1 MDNKYLDING
11 LDYFKNKF
19 ERKLESKM
27 NTVVED
33 YLKENPVETGATQ
46 EQVEQIEK
54 NSSDISELKGD
65 IGDLDSTVFYENQ
78 TSVTLDW
85 GIKNGYIRFDNT
97 VDSVGYSN
105 YRHAVLPVIPG
116 DVYICTGASIAGHPM
131 LMFRNDADE
140 KIESYPVVN
149 PGSALITYED
159 VKITV
164 PIGATKVLFNDY
176 KAWQNVDCHAMKVD
190 KLSKIDKI
198 EEIVDKIDADN
209 GIVSLVV
216 NGNLLTFSSKDENGN
231 TWGMTANLVTADKNN
246 QYNINKFTLNGT
258 EFKNSGDDVAPIN
271 FRGFTGD
278 NGYISGGYIAANHGF
293 DRGRRLT
300 ASHDKTESDIGSVWK
315 DSVGNK
321 YVIFGVYNNY
331 IDILSGTAPKA
342 VSPLTH
348 ISGAEHQSDI
358 VFTEFK
364 VQYVFPS
371 INGNTISIFDS
382 NGNKIVGDGEYKST
396 YFKIVESYNCL
407 NPDAVM
413 TYLKSNVGNC
423 TNASIA
429 DINISPMCRIN
440 YVREIHRGC
449 SYTVYQSLDAT
460 MDFELNFAGFLQ
472 SQPIGKFCYVPGFNG
487 SEVFELKGSD
497 VYMPNTGWDNADNPP
512 YRYYQF
518 QNENL
523 DRGFM
528 LGFYPKIADAVP
540 SERKIKCTNAGFYY
554 GSTNKM
560 YPYLVNAKP
569 LVSGETV
576 EAIGFRTPFLKSTNG
591 SLATVYNY
599 IGDDIILCIDYQ
611 KSSDTVITLRGECVG
626 KRIEILDKTDSC
638 VFNRR
643 IASSDK
649 LPIKFTDKGYVVLR
663 FFN

>member
-1 MDNKYLDING
+1 MTAEEVYAILKKQIQSSGATPEQIQQAVDAYL
-11 LDYFKNKF
+11 
-19 ERKLESKM
+19 E
-27 NTVVED
+27 
-33 YLKENPVETGATQ
+33 ENPVQPGATE
-46 EQVEQIEK
+46 EQAAQIEK
-54 NSSDISELKGD
+54 NKTDISELKGD

-278 NGYISGGYIAANHGF
+278 NGYIAGGYIAANHGF

-440 YVREIHRGC
+440 YVREIHKGC

-460 MDFELNFAGFLQ
+460 MDFELNFASFLQ
-472 SQPIGKFCYVPGFNG
+472 SQTIGKFCYVPGFNG